1 MQSTEG
7 ARQWGELCSNA
18 WGSRE
23 VQGVY
28 GVLMGAGT
36 GLCKT
41 KGTES
46 RDMVPMMYFSL
57 WGPGGAV
64 TCLLL
69 L

>member
-1 MQSTEG
+1 MGGVVQQCVGQQRG
-7 ARQWGELCSNA
+7 AGGVW
-18 WGSRE
+18 
-23 VQGVY
+23 VY

-46 RDMVPMMYFSL
+46 RDMVPMMCFSL